1 MIRTKCTDLLVNRKG
16 KGLPA
21 GEENLRSDA
30 QFVINFFKFHK
41 QLANAGEESAE
52 VQDMLQRAS
61 RHSANIVNAM
71 KAYSWVE

>member
-1 MIRTKCTDLLVNRKG
+1 MKREG

-21 GEENLRSDA
+21 GEQDLGSDA

-41 QLANAGEESAE
+41 QLANAGEDSPE

-61 RHSANIVNAM
+61 KHSDNVVNAM
-71 KAYSWVE
+71 KAYD